1 VTPPTSLSRDEVRAL
16 DRIAVERLGITGLV
30 LMENAGRQVADAA
43 VRMVGDAA
51 GKPTNDFSESM
62 AGKSVAVVAGAG
74 NNGGDGFVA
83 ARHLAIRGAKTIT
96 FLVSPESKI
105 AGDAAENLKII
116 RKMGLRVR
124 QLIPASLAE
133 LAGELRKHDLVID
146 AIGGTGISG
155 PLRGDLAAAVEQVNL
170 CGRAVLAVD
179 IPTGLDCDT
188 GEALGPTIRAALTV
202 TMAARKKGFDSPGA
216 KDYTGEVIVA
226 DIGVPADLGK

>member
-1 VTPPTSLSRDEVRAL
+1 MRESKSLSRDEVRAL

-43 VRMVGDAA
+43 DRMCGGV
-51 GKPTNDFSESM
+51 
-62 AGKSVAVVAGAG
+62 AGKSVAIVAGAG

-105 AGDAAENLKII
+105 TGDAAENLKII
-116 RKMGLRVR
+116 RKMGLRIR

-133 LAGELRKHDLVID
+133 LAGELRKHGLVID
-146 AIGGTGISG
+146 AIGGTGITG

-170 CGRAVLAVD
+170 SGRPVLAVD

-188 GEALGPTIRAALTV
+188 GEAPGPTVRAAVTV
-202 TMAARKKGFDSPGA
+202 TMAARKKGFDVSVA
-216 KDYTGEVIVA
+216 KNYTGEVQVA
-226 DIGVPADLGK
+226 DIGVPADLGRPA